1 MKKYYLAYGSNLN
14 LDQMK
19 WRCPDAIPVGVAK
32 IKDYQLLFKGSKS
45 GSYLTIEK
53 QKGSFV
59 PVAIWQVSESDE
71 SSLDVYEGYPSFYYK
86 KEIALTYEDISSGK
100 KEKCRGFIY
109 IMHEDRNLGM
119 PTRRYVQ
126 TCIKG
131 YQDFGFDIKILEKAL
146 IDSWE
151 EMS

>member
-1 MKKYYLAYGSNLN
+1 
-14 LDQMK
+14 MK

-86 KEIALTYEDISSGK
+86 K
-100 KEKCRGFIY
+100 
-109 IMHEDRNLGM
+109 
-119 PTRRYVQ
+119 
-126 TCIKG
+126 
-131 YQDFGFDIKILEKAL
+131 
-146 IDSWE
+146 
-151 EMS
+151 

>member
-32 IKDYQLLFKGSKS
+32 IKDYRLLFKGSKS
-45 GSYLTIEK
+45 GSYLTIKK
-53 QKGSFV
+53 QEGSFV
-59 PVAIWQVSESDE
+59 PVAIWQVTESDE

-86 KEIALTYEDISSGK
+86 KEIALTYKDISSGK

-126 TCIKG
+126 TCIEG